1 MGYEAEIRR
10 AIAEKKTE
18 LEKDEQF
25 FSSEYYFRFLRQ
37 YVTTALGKKAP
48 KGRVELECFAERGT
62 DRTAWTEGH
71 TVHVNTRGPLIRD
84 LSTRMLQHYSIIG
97 HIVHECL
104 HILLSDFSAMKGCV
118 NGILQAS
125 WYETPKNPDAEQVL
139 EDLRQKPLK
148 RKLCASI
155 CKELINIHEDGF
167 IENYGYVLFPGV
179 FAAGIHVM
187 DDQLFEKS
195 AAVEDMLAGVKRGDV
210 PFIST
215 VMNCMLLDAM
225 HYPEKSTG
233 EALEDNETEE
243 LYDHL
248 HDLLEACRPYTE
260 ALRWEQNGGE
270 RMRLI
275 LELLCVLYPVI
286 PEVEEPMGHSA
297 GSAGTESQGER
308 TGENAEE
315 GEHGNRSKGS
325 SGNSSGMKSGESSG
339 PASKG
344 QSGTPS
350 EGSSR
355 EQEGASSGDPG
366 RMRAGSP
373 TDGQASLASSGT
385 GEAGLCPG
393 NCGRE
398 SAGTAAGSGQPSPEA
413 ALAEL
418 LSNISSAMNQAMS
431 AEPKGDGSPDS
442 STLQQ
447 AGILNSESSE
457 ASGPSGTPGRSA
469 AAQAAEAAEAARED
483 AARNASEQEAAVREL
498 NAAMNQMIKADAESA
513 AENMHAE
520 HLRREAEAIRMKAL
534 HEHGLENAG
543 WCYEVS
549 RKPEPSEQDIQ
560 NYLDDHEEVRQWS
573 EPSIRMLRRILKER
587 EESGPAKGYM
597 TGRFSAPSYARNA
610 CLGGGNCFTRNRLPI
625 GKPKCAFALCIDE
638 SGSMDFGGKL
648 TAARKTA
655 VLLNEI
661 LSDMQVAHMIY
672 GHRDSRGTCQLDVYH
687 DFEEPDRKDRY
698 RLGGVSSDARNRDG
712 AAIAYGCEKLLKRPE
727 TQKILIVISDGLPT
741 ETSFHPELE
750 YEADAAAVAKEY
762 SRRKV
767 TIFGAVIDGNVERI
781 RNIYGKHTMDLTD
794 LSRLPQELGNL
805 VSRVVRDSR

>member
-195 AAVEDMLAGVKRGDV
+195 AAVEDMLAGVKRGEV

-225 HYPEKSTG
+225 HFPEKSTG
-233 EALEDNETEE
+233 EPLADQETED
-243 LYDHL
+243 LYEKL
-248 HDLLEACRPYTE
+248 QGVLRECRPFTE
-260 ALRWEQNGGE
+260 SLRWEKNGKK
-270 RMRLI
+270 RVKLI
-275 LELLCVLYPVI
+275 LEVLCVLYPMI
-286 PEVEEPMGHSA
+286 PEVPEMPDAS
-297 GSAGTESQGER
+297 
-308 TGENAEE
+308 NA
-315 GEHGNRSKGS
+315 
-325 SGNSSGMKSGESSG
+325 
-339 PASKG
+339 PAFSD
-344 QSGTPS
+344 PS
-350 EGSSR
+350 EGSGEESGNGSE
-355 EQEGASSGDPG
+355 EQQEMQNQGGRTSGNTGAKGQENSGKG
-366 RMRAGSP
+366 QAGSSAQ
-373 TDGQASLASSGT
+373 GGSS
-385 GEAGLCPG
+385 A
-393 NCGRE
+393 GRE
-398 SAGTAAGSGQPSPEA
+398 SSEA
-413 ALAEL
+413 ALEEL
-418 LSNISSAMNQAMS
+418 LNSISSAMNQAMS
-431 AEPKGDGSPDS
+431 AAPEGEG
-442 STLQQ
+442 T
-447 AGILNSESSE
+447 
-457 ASGPSGTPGRSA
+457 PSGSKTLEQSA
-469 AAQAAEAAEAARED
+469 MEQARAD
-483 AARNASEQEAAVREL
+483 AARNALNEETGAREL
-498 NAAMNQMIKADAESA
+498 NAAMNEMIQADAERG
-513 AENMHAE
+513 AEDMHARA
-520 HLRREAEAIRMKAL
+520 LRQEAEAIRMKAL
-534 HEHGLENAG
+534 REHGMNTAK
-543 WCYEVS
+543 WRYEVR
-549 RKPEPSEQDIQ
+549 RKPEPGESDIQ
-560 NYLDDHEEVRQWS
+560 QYLKDHDEVREWS
-573 EPSIRMLRRILKER
+573 EPAIRMLKRVLKER
-587 EESGPAKGYM
+587 EAAGAEKGYT
-597 TGRFSAPSYARNA
+597 TGRFSAQSYARNA
-610 CLGGGNCFTRNRLPI
+610 CTGAGNCFTRTRLSI

-638 SGSMDFGGKL
+638 SGSMYAGGKIE
-648 TAARKTA
+648 AARKTA
-655 VLLNEI
+655 ILLNEI
-661 LSDMQVAHMIY
+661 LSAMQVPHMVY
-672 GHRDSRGTCQLDVYH
+672 GHNDSHGVCTLDVYH
-687 DFEEPDRKDRY
+687 DFDEPDRKDRY
-698 RLGGVSSDARNRDG
+698 RLGGVSCINRNRDG

-741 ETSFHPELE
+741 ETSFHPEMSD
-750 YEADAAAVAKEY
+750 EADAATVAKEY
-762 SRRKV
+762 SKRKV
-767 TIFGAVIDGNVERI
+767 SIFGAVIDGDVERI
-781 RNIYGKHTMDLTD
+781 RNIYGKHMMDLTD
-794 LSRLPQELGNL
+794 LSRLPQELGSL
-805 VSRVVRDSR
+805 VARVLEKNR

>member
-225 HYPEKSTG
+225 HFPEKSTG
-233 EALEDNETEE
+233 EPLADQETEE
-243 LYDHL
+243 LYEKL
-248 HDLLEACRPYTE
+248 QSVLRECRPFTE
-260 ALRWEQNGGE
+260 SLRWEKNGKK
-270 RMRLI
+270 RVKLI
-275 LELLCVLYPVI
+275 SEVLCVLYPLI
-286 PEVEEPMGHSA
+286 PEVPEASERSENRTSGGMEQSGEGGAENQEETSGSLQEESSA
-297 GSAGTESQGER
+297 QGLSQ
-308 TGENAEE
+308 T
-315 GEHGNRSKGS
+315 RSKGAAAGQKARNLTGKKS
-325 SGNSSGMKSGESSG
+325 EEQNEETSGRQSENQSETGLETKSDEKTKEMPKAPGDMQECGAGAKSG
-339 PASKG
+339 
-344 QSGTPS
+344 
-350 EGSSR
+350 
-355 EQEGASSGDPG
+355 QEGA
-366 RMRAGSP
+366 
-373 TDGQASLASSGT
+373 
-385 GEAGLCPG
+385 
-393 NCGRE
+393 E
-398 SAGTAAGSGQPSPEA
+398 S

-418 LSNISSAMNQAMS
+418 LSRISSAMNQAMS
-431 AEPKGDGSPDS
+431 AAPEGEGSPGRCAAP
-442 STLQQ
+442 QQ
-447 AGILNSESSE
+447 PAM
-457 ASGPSGTPGRSA
+457 
-469 AAQAAEAAEAARED
+469 EAARND
-483 AARNASEQEAAVREL
+483 ALRSAFEETAVREL
-498 NAAMNQMIKADAESA
+498 NAAMNQMIEADAERE
-513 AENMHAE
+513 AEAMHAND
-520 HLRREAEAIRMKAL
+520 LIREAEAIRMKTFR
-534 HEHGLENAG
+534 EHGLGNAA
-543 WCYEVS
+543 WHYSVQ
-549 RKPEPSEQDIQ
+549 RKEDPGQADIQ
-560 NYLDDHEEVRQWS
+560 RYLDDHEEVRRWS
-573 EPSIRMLRRILKER
+573 EPAVRMLKRVLRER
-587 EESGPAKGYM
+587 EEAGPEKCHM
-597 TGRFSAPSYARNA
+597 TGRFSAQSYARNA
-610 CLGGGNCFTRNRLPI
+610 CMGNGNCFTRTRLPI
-625 GKPKCAFALCIDE
+625 GKPKCVFALCIDE
-638 SGSMDFGGKL
+638 SGSMNNSGKL
-648 TAARKTA
+648 PAARKTA
-655 VLLNEI
+655 ILLNEI
-661 LSDMQVAHMIY
+661 LSAIQVPHLIY
-672 GHRDSRGTCQLDVYH
+672 GHNDMFGTCELDIYH
-687 DFEEPDRKDRY
+687 DFDEPDRKDRY
-698 RLGGVSSDARNRDG
+698 RLGGVTSGGRNRDG

-727 TQKILIVISDGLPT
+727 TQRILIVISDGMPT
-741 ETSFHPELE
+741 ETSFHQEMSE
-750 YEADAAAVAKEY
+750 DADTAAVAKEY
-762 SRRKV
+762 TKRKI
-767 TIFGAVIDGNVERI
+767 TIFGAVIDGDVERI
-781 RNIYGKHTMDLTD
+781 RNIYGNHTMDLTD
-794 LSRLPQELGNL
+794 LSRLPQELGGL
-805 VSRVVRDSR
+805 ISRVLKCNR

>member
-210 PFIST
+210 PFIGT

-286 PEVEEPMGHSA
+286 PEVEEPMGDSA

-355 EQEGASSGDPG
+355 EQEGASSGNPG

-373 TDGQASLASSGT
+373 ADGQASLASSTT

-398 SAGTAAGSGQPSPEA
+398 SAGTAAGSGQPSSEA

-418 LSNISSAMNQAMS
+418 LSSISSAMNQAMS

-457 ASGPSGTPGRSA
+457 ASGPSGTPGQSA
-469 AAQAAEAAEAARED
+469 AAQTAEAAEAARED
-483 AARNASEQEAAVREL
+483 AARNASEQEAAVRGL

-560 NYLDDHEEVRQWS
+560 NYLDDHEEVREWS
-573 EPSIRMLRRILKER
+573 EPAIRMLERVLKER
-587 EESGPAKGYM
+587 EAAGAEKGYT
-597 TGRFSAPSYARNA
+597 TGRFSAQSYARNA
-610 CLGGGNCFTRNRLPI
+610 CTGAGNCFTRTRLPI

-638 SGSMDFGGKL
+638 SGSMYAGGKIE
-648 TAARKTA
+648 AARKTA
-655 VLLNEI
+655 ILLNEI
-661 LSDMQVAHMIY
+661 LSAMQVPHMVY
-672 GHRDSRGTCQLDVYH
+672 GHNDSHGVCTLDVYH
-687 DFEEPDRKDRY
+687 DFDEPDRKDRY
-698 RLGGVSSDARNRDG
+698 RLGGVSCINRNRDG

-727 TQKILIVISDGLPT
+727 TRKILIVISDGLPT
-741 ETSFHPELE
+741 ENSFHPEMSD
-750 YEADAAAVAKEY
+750 EADAATVAKEY
-762 SRRKV
+762 SKRKV
-767 TIFGAVIDGNVERI
+767 SIFGAVIDGDVERI
-781 RNIYGKHTMDLTD
+781 RNIYGKHMMDLTD
-794 LSRLPQELGNL
+794 LSRLPQELGSL
-805 VSRVVRDSR
+805 VARVLEKNR

>member
-25 FSSEYYFRFLRQ
+25 FSSEYYFRFLSQ

-104 HILLSDFSAMKGCV
+104 HILLSDFQAMKGCV

-195 AAVEDMLAGVKRGDV
+195 AAVEDMLAGVKRGEV

-225 HYPEKSTG
+225 HFPEKSTG
-233 EALEDNETEE
+233 EPLADQETED
-243 LYDHL
+243 LYEKL
-248 HDLLEACRPYTE
+248 QGVLRECRPFTE
-260 ALRWEQNGGE
+260 SLRWEKNGKK
-270 RMRLI
+270 RVKLI
-275 LELLCVLYPVI
+275 LEVLCVLYPMI
-286 PEVEEPMGHSA
+286 PEVPEMPDAS
-297 GSAGTESQGER
+297 
-308 TGENAEE
+308 NA
-315 GEHGNRSKGS
+315 
-325 SGNSSGMKSGESSG
+325 
-339 PASKG
+339 PAFSD
-344 QSGTPS
+344 PS
-350 EGSSR
+350 EGSGEESGNGSE
-355 EQEGASSGDPG
+355 EQQEMQNKGGRTSGNTGAKGQENSGKG
-366 RMRAGSP
+366 QAGSSAQ
-373 TDGQASLASSGT
+373 GGSS
-385 GEAGLCPG
+385 A
-393 NCGRE
+393 GRE
-398 SAGTAAGSGQPSPEA
+398 SSEA
-413 ALAEL
+413 ALEEL
-418 LSNISSAMNQAMS
+418 LNSISSAMNQAMS
-431 AEPKGDGSPDS
+431 AAPEGEG
-442 STLQQ
+442 T
-447 AGILNSESSE
+447 
-457 ASGPSGTPGRSA
+457 PSGSKTLEQSA
-469 AAQAAEAAEAARED
+469 MEQARAD
-483 AARNASEQEAAVREL
+483 AARNALNEETGAREL
-498 NAAMNQMIKADAESA
+498 NAAMNEMIQADAERG
-513 AENMHAE
+513 AEDMHARA
-520 HLRREAEAIRMKAL
+520 LRQEAEAIRMKAL
-534 HEHGLENAG
+534 REHGMNTAK
-543 WCYEVS
+543 WRYEVR
-549 RKPEPSEQDIQ
+549 RKPEPGESDIQ
-560 NYLDDHEEVRQWS
+560 QYLKDHDEVREWS
-573 EPSIRMLRRILKER
+573 EPAIRMLKRVLKER
-587 EESGPAKGYM
+587 EAAGAEKGYT
-597 TGRFSAPSYARNA
+597 TGRFSAQSYARNA
-610 CLGGGNCFTRNRLPI
+610 CTGAGNCFTRTRLPI

-638 SGSMDFGGKL
+638 SGSMYAGGKIE
-648 TAARKTA
+648 AARKTA
-655 VLLNEI
+655 ILLNEI
-661 LSDMQVAHMIY
+661 LSAMQVPHMVY
-672 GHRDSRGTCQLDVYH
+672 GHNDSHGVCTLDVYH
-687 DFEEPDRKDRY
+687 DFDEPDRKDRY
-698 RLGGVSSDARNRDG
+698 RLGGVSCINRNRDG

-727 TQKILIVISDGLPT
+727 TRKILIVISDGLPT
-741 ETSFHPELE
+741 ENSFHPEMND
-750 YEADAAAVAKEY
+750 EADAATVAKEY
-762 SRRKV
+762 SKRKV
-767 TIFGAVIDGNVERI
+767 SIFGAVIDGDVERI

>member
-18 LEKDEQF
+18 LEEDEQF

-233 EALEDNETEE
+233 EPLADQETEE
-243 LYDHL
+243 LYEKL
-248 HDLLEACRPYTE
+248 QSVLRECRPFTE
-260 ALRWEQNGGE
+260 SLRWEKNGKK
-270 RMRLI
+270 RVKLI
-275 LELLCVLYPVI
+275 LEVLCVLYPMI
-286 PEVEEPMGHSA
+286 PEVPEMPDAS
-297 GSAGTESQGER
+297 
-308 TGENAEE
+308 NA
-315 GEHGNRSKGS
+315 
-325 SGNSSGMKSGESSG
+325 
-339 PASKG
+339 PAFSD
-344 QSGTPS
+344 PS
-350 EGSSR
+350 EGSGEESGNGSEEQQEMQNLDGR
-355 EQEGASSGDPG
+355 TSGNTGAKEQEN
-366 RMRAGSP
+366 
-373 TDGQASLASSGT
+373 SGT
-385 GEAGLCPG
+385 GQPG
-393 NCGRE
+393 SSAQGGSSAGRE
-398 SAGTAAGSGQPSPEA
+398 SSEA
-413 ALAEL
+413 ALEEL
-418 LSNISSAMNQAMS
+418 LNSISSAMNQAMS
-431 AEPKGDGSPDS
+431 AAPEG
-442 STLQQ
+442 
-447 AGILNSESSE
+447 E
-457 ASGPSGTPGRSA
+457 GTPAGSKTLEQSA
-469 AAQAAEAAEAARED
+469 MEEARAD
-483 AARNASEQEAAVREL
+483 AARNALNEETGAREL
-498 NAAMNQMIKADAESA
+498 NAAMNEMIWADAQ
-513 AENMHAE
+513 
-520 HLRREAEAIRMKAL
+520 REAEDMHERALRQEAEEIRMKAL
-534 HEHGLENAG
+534 RERGMNTAK
-543 WCYEVS
+543 WRYEVR
-549 RKPEPSEQDIQ
+549 RKPEPEESDIQ
-560 NYLDDHEEVRQWS
+560 KYLADHDEVREWS
-573 EPSIRMLRRILKER
+573 EPAIRMLKRVLKER
-587 EESGPAKGYM
+587 EAAGAEKGYT
-597 TGRFSAPSYARNA
+597 TGRFSAQSYARNA
-610 CLGGGNCFTRNRLPI
+610 CTGAGNCFTRTRQPI
-625 GKPKCAFALCIDE
+625 GQPKCAFALCIDE
-638 SGSMDFGGKL
+638 SGSMYAGGKIE
-648 TAARKTA
+648 AARKTA
-655 VLLNEI
+655 ILLNEI
-661 LSDMQVAHMIY
+661 LSAMQVPHMVY
-672 GHRDSRGTCQLDVYH
+672 GHNDSHGVCTLDVYH
-687 DFEEPDRKDRY
+687 DFDEPDRKDRY
-698 RLGGVSSDARNRDG
+698 RLGGVSCINRNRDG

-727 TQKILIVISDGLPT
+727 TRKVMIVISDGLPT
-741 ETSFHPELE
+741 ENSFHPEMSD
-750 YEADAAAVAKEY
+750 EADAAAVAKEY
-762 SRRKV
+762 SKRKV
-767 TIFGAVIDGNVERI
+767 SIFGAVIDGDVDRI

-794 LSRLPQELGNL
+794 LSRLPQELGSL
-805 VSRVVRDSR
+805 VARVLEKNR